1 MLLDAG
7 SHFCCML
14 DHFTCIHT
22 VTRRIHLW
30 SNFGCGLHGYML
42 SEKKTDSSLVEDVG
56 DHLVL
61 EANLGIYFVTH
72 RLVKFCFCYE
82 ENQRPAFTNT
92 SVSKQAGAKYLD
104 FEASFV
110 LPKFGRLEDWAY
122 ADCCTREIYYSNIKP
137 IKTLPS
143 RVGSPNCILDSL
155 LAPMLPCYVAN

>member
-61 EANLGIYFVTH
+61 EANLGIYFVSH
-72 RLVKFCFCYE
+72 RLVKCCFCYE
-82 ENQRPAFTNT
+82 ENQRPVLVGLRLLTHRFR
-92 SVSKQAGAKYLD
+92 SKLGQNIWILRRLLY
-104 FEASFV
+104 SQS
-110 LPKFGRLEDWAY
+110 LEDFRLGL
-122 ADCCTREIYYSNIKP
+122 C
-137 IKTLPS
+137 
-143 RVGSPNCILDSL
+143 
-155 LAPMLPCYVAN
+155 

>member
-1 MLLDAG
+1 
-7 SHFCCML
+7 
-14 DHFTCIHT
+14 
-22 VTRRIHLW
+22 
-30 SNFGCGLHGYML
+30 
-42 SEKKTDSSLVEDVG
+42 VG

-61 EANLGIYFVTH
+61 EANLGIYFVTR